1 MFPTKAIAQAPQSS
15 NTQLLQPADAW
26 APIIIYV
33 ALVFV
38 LMVMGSFGAKALNF
52 LLPLG
57 AFVVGWRL
65 YFRYPALYTGFVWWL
80 FLLTPLIR
88 RIADWRAGSYT
99 EPSPMLIAPYAAV
112 IICAHTLYANL
123 PQVREK
129 GAAPFVL
136 ALAGVT
142 YGYLVGLINTT
153 SPQSVTVAFLE
164 WVSPI
169 LFAFHIY
176 IHWRRYPDYAKN
188 IQRVFLWGVL
198 AIGIYGI
205 YQYLVAPEWDTF
217 WLINSPLKTSAGKP
231 FPFQIR
237 VWSTMNA
244 PGIFGA
250 YMSVGLLTLFSCRNV
265 LVAPAAGVGALS
277 FLLSMVRTGWLAWLL
292 GLSFVS
298 ATITNKQRIKLVII
312 LVVFVALM
320 IPLATME
327 PFATTITSR
336 LETLTNISDD
346 GSLKERQFLYNNLID
361 EALTT
366 YVGKGLGGSGGF
378 DSAVLVML
386 FDLGWI
392 GSIPYIGSL
401 LLLIISVF
409 KSSKNP
415 QDIFASVIRAV
426 IVSGVFF
433 LFAGATMKGAAG
445 MLLWGFLGLGMAGS
459 KYFYYEKQMAAWER
473 AKMIKSGEV

>member
-1 MFPTKAIAQAPQSS
+1 MTQNKAISQFSQAP
-15 NTQLLQPADAW
+15 NTQFLQPADAW
-26 APIIIYV
+26 APIIIY
-33 ALVFV
+33 LV
-38 LMVMGSFGAKALNF
+38 LTSLLLAMGSFGAKALNF

-57 AFVVGWRL
+57 AFIVGWRL

-80 FLLTPLIR
+80 FFLTPLVR
-88 RIADWRAGSYT
+88 RIADFRANSYT

-123 PQVREK
+123 PKIREK

-164 WVSPI
+164 WVAPI
-169 LFAFHIY
+169 LFAFHLY
-176 IHWRRYPDYAKN
+176 IHWQRYPLYAQN
-188 IQRVFLWGVL
+188 IKRVFLWGVL
-198 AIGIYGI
+198 VMGIYGV

-217 WLINSPLKTSAGKP
+217 WLINSPLKTSAGAP

-244 PGIFGA
+244 PGVFGA
-250 YMSVGLLTLFSCRNV
+250 YMSVALLILFSCRNV
-265 LVAPAAGVGALS
+265 LVAPAAGVGTLS
-277 FLLSMVRTGWLAWLL
+277 FLLSMVRTGWLAWLF
-292 GLSFVS
+292 GLFFVS
-298 ATITNKQRIKLVII
+298 TTITPKQRLKLVIT

-327 PFATTITSR
+327 PFTSTITSR
-336 LETLTNISDD
+336 LSSLTTISDD
-346 GSLKERQFLYNNLID
+346 GSLKERQFLYNALID

-366 YVGKGLGGSGGF
+366 YVGKGLGSGGF
-378 DSAVLVML
+378 DSAILAML

-392 GSIPYIGSL
+392 GAIPYIGSL
-401 LLLIISVF
+401 LLIIISVF

-445 MLLWGFLGLGMAGS
+445 MLLWGFLGLGLAGS
-459 KYFYYEKQMAAWER
+459 KYFYYEKQVAAWHR
-473 AKMIKSGEV
+473 AEIVRSGEA